1 MYKSMMVIGLMAL
14 LTGVLVHAQERGA
27 ATQAAPATTATTA
40 TTATP
45 PAAAVPPATAPAAAP
60 AYKAKSPKL
69 NRAQLDALLATPDQI
84 LIIDVRRPDELT
96 KNGGF
101 PVYLSIQ
108 AKELEKSLA
117 FIPTDRI
124 LITVSNHAGRAGAAA
139 DLLSSKYFRVAGAV
153 GALDYEAEGGTL
165 IKLAPPPPR
174 PAEVKPAE
182 ATPKP

>member
-108 AKELEKSLA
+108 AKELEKSLY
-117 FIPTDRI
+117 PHGSHPDYRI
-124 LITVSNHAGRAGAAA
+124 EPCGTRWCSGRSVVQQVFQSG
-139 DLLSSKYFRVAGAV
+139 RR
-153 GALDYEAEGGTL
+153 GGRTGL
-165 IKLAPPPPR
+165 R
-174 PAEVKPAE
+174 G
-182 ATPKP
+182 